1 MKSPHKI
8 TESSMRS
15 LIVYPWLVEEFV
27 QWLKPDVSKWAIDDV
42 KTTSSERS
50 DEERTERNV
59 ILALSHYD
67 TLRWFE
73 DGRLVGSKDNESHE
87 IADNLKDYRFN
98 GLFYSGLFGTEGEPE
113 W

>member
-1 MKSPHKI
+1 
-8 TESSMRS
+8 MRS
-15 LIVYPWLVEEFV
+15 LIVYPWLVGEFI
-27 QWLKPDVSKWAIDDV
+27 QWLKPDVSNWAIDEV
-42 KTTSSERS
+42 KAASFEGS
-50 DEERTERNV
+50 DEERIKQNV

-73 DGRLVGSKDNESHE
+73 DGRLVGSKNNESRE
-87 IADNLKDYRFN
+87 ITNNLRDYRFN

>member
-1 MKSPHKI
+1 
-8 TESSMRS
+8 MRS
-15 LIVYPWLVEEFV
+15 LVVYPWLVGEFI
-27 QWLKPDVSKWAIDDV
+27 QWLKPDVSKWAINDDV
-42 KTTSSERS
+42 KATSSEGS
-50 DEERTERNV
+50 DEKRIEENV

-73 DGRLVGSKDNESHE
+73 DGRLVGTRNNESHE
-87 IADNLKDYRFN
+87 IADNLKDFRFN

>member
-1 MKSPHKI
+1 
-8 TESSMRS
+8 MRS
-15 LIVYPWLVEEFV
+15 LIVYPWLVEEFLE
-27 QWLKPDVSKWAIDDV
+27 WLKPDVSKWAIDDA
-42 KTTSSERS
+42 KAASSEGS
-50 DEERTERNV
+50 DEGRIKQNV
-59 ILALSHYD
+59 IQALSRYD

-98 GLFYSGLFGTEGEPE
+98 GLFYSGLFGTEGELE

>member
-1 MKSPHKI
+1 MKSPRKVR
-8 TESSMRS
+8 ERDMRS
-15 LIVYPWLVEEFV
+15 IIIYPWLVEEFI
-27 QWLKPDVSKWAIDDV
+27 QWLKPDVSKWAIDYF
-42 KTTSSERS
+42 KAASSEGS
-50 DEERTERNV
+50 DEELIEQNV

-73 DGRLVGSKDNESHE
+73 DGRLVGSKNNELHE

-98 GLFYSGLFGTEGEPE
+98 GLFYSGLFGTEGEAE

>member
-1 MKSPHKI
+1 MKSPRKVR
-8 TESSMRS
+8 ESSMRS
-15 LIVYPWLVEEFV
+15 LIVYPWLVEEFI

-42 KTTSSERS
+42 KAASSGGFN
-50 DEERTERNV
+50 EERIERNV
-59 ILALSHYD
+59 IQTLSHYD

-73 DGRLVGSKDNESHE
+73 DGRLVGSKNNESHE
-87 IADNLKDYRFN
+87 IANDLKDYRFN